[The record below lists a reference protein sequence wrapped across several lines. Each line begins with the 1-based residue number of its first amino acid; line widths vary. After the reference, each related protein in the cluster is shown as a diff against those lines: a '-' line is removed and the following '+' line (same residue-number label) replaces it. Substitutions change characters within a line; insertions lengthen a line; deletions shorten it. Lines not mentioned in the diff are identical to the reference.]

1 MRATAPA
8 SCAKFVDLLVNEQLS
23 PWYTRVVVQN
33 NSSRTEDVKKAQ
45 HTDRL
50 ASLLLQHIHPHLTTP
65 PPSTHI
71 PHRHTAIT
79 TMESDE
85 CETHQR
91 FQHMPSSG
99 SFGSHLGGRGEPD
112 GGMLEDDEDL
122 QRLERHLEGS
132 MEGVE
137 EVGSNFLAKARQ
149 GLASLKRSLSGGGQ
163 EEAEERAG
171 GGKMDVPIGRK
182 GYGADPSSELEQD
195 MHSKMQEA
203 AKALMDATAR
213 IKDDTRHLHAPELYH
228 PEAVTSY
235 EEMEGARWAA
245 GATGAL
251 DVGRMMK
258 AAIDATESMKGDMGS
273 YFEGEGEMR
282 QGKQRNN
289 SLINE
294 AVKERVEMM
303 DGGGIDKKTE
313 EEKERDEDEMLEMLQ
328 MFTPE

>member
-1 MRATAPA
+1 
-8 SCAKFVDLLVNEQLS
+8 
-23 PWYTRVVVQN
+23 
-33 NSSRTEDVKKAQ
+33 
-45 HTDRL
+45 
-50 ASLLLQHIHPHLTTP
+50 
-65 PPSTHI
+65 
-71 PHRHTAIT
+71 
-79 TMESDE
+79 MESDE

-99 SFGSHLGGRGEPD
+99 YFGSHLGGRGEPD

-122 QRLERHLEGS
+122 HRLKRHLEGS

-149 GLASLKRSLSGGGQ
+149 GLALLKRSLSGGGQ

-203 AKALMDATAR
+203 AKALMNATAR
-213 IKDDTRHLHAPELYH
+213 IEDDTPHLHAPELYH

-251 DVGRMMK
+251 DMERMMK
-258 AAIDATESMKGDMGS
+258 AALLTSPISQSVFVCCFFLWFWGL
-273 YFEGEGEMR
+273 YFPLLFLA
-282 QGKQRNN
+282 
-289 SLINE
+289 SLWWV
-294 AVKERVEMM
+294 ALFTLCLSPRRR
-303 DGGGIDKKTE
+303 KKPFNPTHPF
-313 EEKERDEDEMLEMLQ
+313 LCLVH
-328 MFTPE
+328 FLYY